1 MDFDTGRRRFL
12 ELAGT
17 GTALSLAG
25 CSALQDDAA
34 PQTTAETA
42 TTAGSEGGT
51 RRVTVALQA
60 DQQALQRRQQEIS
73 SELRAGNLTRS
84 EAQQQYQA
92 TQQELLSNAVASF
105 TDRVESTASLSVVD
119 SVDQFGVFLV
129 EGSATAVLDTLSFG
143 SVNAL
148 LAAETFQQAR
158 QQAQRQQQ
166 QAQAQTEQSTTTT
179 TTTTNAN
186 ATATDSTATETNA
199 TDSTASN

>member
-92 TQQELLSNAVASF
+92 TQQELLSRIIDDAYESHDEVIDSFRDSSVPLSEDEKAAMSEGRFASGVE
-105 TDRVESTASLSVVD
+105 TDESDVD
-119 SVDQFGVFLV
+119 D
-129 EGSATAVLDTLSFG
+129 VLYG
-143 SVNAL
+143 
-148 LAAETFQQAR
+148 
-158 QQAQRQQQ
+158 
-166 QAQAQTEQSTTTT
+166 
-179 TTTTNAN
+179 
-186 ATATDSTATETNA
+186 
-199 TDSTASN
+199 